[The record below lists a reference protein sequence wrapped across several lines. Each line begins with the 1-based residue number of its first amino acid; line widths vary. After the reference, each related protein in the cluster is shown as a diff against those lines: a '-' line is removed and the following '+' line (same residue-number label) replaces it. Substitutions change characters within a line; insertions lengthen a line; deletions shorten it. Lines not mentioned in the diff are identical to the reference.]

1 TPADKI
7 EPLLL
12 ENMAAEGQTD
22 FFIWMTEKANLAGA
36 ANLMTKEERG
46 AFVFNALRQTA
57 ETTQR
62 DVRAY
67 LDQAG
72 INYRPFYI
80 ANKIYVEAG
89 NVELVNALAARP
101 DVIKITAN
109 HQYQLQEPFIEPALP
124 TGPAAIAP
132 NITFVKAPDVWS
144 MGYDGEGIV
153 LAGNDTGLDWD
164 HPALI
169 NQYRGWNGSSANHNY
184 NWWDATGTYPTVPND
199 GHGHGTHAT
208 GTMVGDDGGANQI
221 GMAPGAR
228 TVHCK
233 NMTNSGSGS
242 DLTFTTCFEWD
253 LAPWDLS
260 GNNPNPALAPHA
272 VNNSWGYW
280 GGNDPV

>member
-1 TPADKI
+1 MRTSSRNPRRVTTMLTAGILLLALLIVGSFMRQTLAADTSTPADKI

-124 TGPAAIAP
+124 TG
-132 NITFVKAPDVWS
+132 
-144 MGYDGEGIV
+144 
-153 LAGNDTGLDWD
+153 
-164 HPALI
+164 
-169 NQYRGWNGSSANHNY
+169 
-184 NWWDATGTYPTVPND
+184 
-199 GHGHGTHAT
+199 
-208 GTMVGDDGGANQI
+208 
-221 GMAPGAR
+221 
-228 TVHCK
+228 
-233 NMTNSGSGS
+233 
-242 DLTFTTCFEWD
+242 
-253 LAPWDLS
+253 
-260 GNNPNPALAPHA
+260 
-272 VNNSWGYW
+272 
-280 GGNDPV
+280 